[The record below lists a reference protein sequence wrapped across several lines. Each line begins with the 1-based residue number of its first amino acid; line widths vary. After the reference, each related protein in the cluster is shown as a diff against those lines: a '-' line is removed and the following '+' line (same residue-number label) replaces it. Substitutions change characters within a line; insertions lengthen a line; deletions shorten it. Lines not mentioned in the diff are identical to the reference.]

1 MRITQMRENDMEI
14 NITINGEANEIEAL
28 FKRLLNQNTI
38 TIPKEWNTANP
49 YQGTF
54 VKVDCKGE

>member
-1 MRITQMRENDMEI
+1 MEI

-38 TIPKEWNTANP
+38 TIPKEWNTLITSNP

-54 VKVDCKGE
+54 VKDDCKGE

>member
-1 MRITQMRENDMEI
+1 MEI

>member
-1 MRITQMRENDMEI
+1 MEI
-14 NITINGEANEIEAL
+14 NITINGEANEIETL